1 MEKFLLEWPDS
12 AHKSFNSRSQKILSI
27 SDAWLAVRSGKISHN
42 LIESYLLSFKSN
54 SHSDSQDRLFALC
67 LLYFSRYDLCPFDSI
82 VQNLRSTHPHQLEVR
97 ILTIVSWLWKNDIS
111 SIEQAPS
118 AIWAGLQESLLL
130 KICKSYFLLRTG
142 HDELAHQV
150 IADSKN
156 SCLELIMLRAKILA
170 VRGDHQAAVNLLDPI
185 WDRACHNLRF
195 CKQLLQHKMDAK
207 DGRDVKQKA
216 EKALI
221 NFGENSQLLYH
232 CTALNLFQ
240 RQPGLARRSALYSKF
255 GQVLKVLQ
263 LYMEIR
269 LIRMKAMVLLIGQNF
284 CLIL

>member
-54 SHSDSQDRLFALC
+54 SHIDSQDRLFALC

-118 AIWAGLQESLLL
+118 AIWAGLQNLIAKNLQILFFCCALAMMNWPIKLLPIQKIHALSL
-130 KICKSYFLLRTG
+130 
-142 HDELAHQV
+142 
-150 IADSKN
+150 
-156 SCLELIMLRAKILA
+156 SCLGKNIS
-170 VRGDHQAAVNLLDPI
+170 
-185 WDRACHNLRF
+185 C
-195 CKQLLQHKMDAK
+195 
-207 DGRDVKQKA
+207 
-216 EKALI
+216 
-221 NFGENSQLLYH
+221 
-232 CTALNLFQ
+232 
-240 RQPGLARRSALYSKF
+240 
-255 GQVLKVLQ
+255 
-263 LYMEIR
+263 
-269 LIRMKAMVLLIGQNF
+269 
-284 CLIL
+284 